1 MIVVDTNLVAY
12 LVLGGDKTPLARRAF
27 QKDPEWAAPFL
38 WRSEFRRVLALH
50 LRQRSLS
57 LDDALR
63 LGRAAESLFRGAEY
77 QVEWSQV
84 LELVVSSRCSAYDC
98 EFVALARALQVPLVT
113 SDSQVL
119 QEFPDDTVSLEGFL
133 SA

>member
-1 MIVVDTNLVAY
+1 
-12 LVLGGDKTPLARRAF
+12 VLGGDKTPLARRAF

-38 WRSEFRRVLALH
+38 WRNEFRSVLALY

-77 QVEWSQV
+77 HVEWSQV
-84 LELVVSSRCSAYDC
+84 LGLVASSRCSAYDC

-113 SDSQVL
+113 SDSQIL
-119 QEFPDDTVSLEGFL
+119 QEFPDATVSLEEFL